1 MEHSGGDILKIVFD
15 MEDEESMMDLIMTV
29 LSLGDDVK
37 HIEVHIEDNPSKPEI
52 VQEVVDARDNS

>member
-1 MEHSGGDILKIVFD
+1 MKIVFD

-52 VQEVVDARDNS
+52 VQEVIDARNNS